1 MVSLTSLLVLV
12 TLFSDSGKSIP
23 KTAYFKLID
32 VWFISLIWEDFCIIL
47 SIIYI
52 EEVRQ
57 KAPLYRQKTKSVSSI
72 PVIPSFFVG
81 GKERHVRLNNIFTCI
96 FAATLSIILAVIIP
110 LGVHGLT
117 MDVQINFKEMS

>member
-57 KAPLYRQKTKSVSSI
+57 ASRSSPKVKSASSI
-72 PVIPSFFVG
+72 PIIPSSLKG
-81 GKERHVRLNNIFTCI
+81 GKERHVRINDIVTWL
-96 FAATLSIILAVIIP
+96 FAVTLLIIIVVIIP

-117 MDVQINFKEMS
+117 VEVDIDFKEMV